1 MTNPLTLF
9 FATLATGWLS
19 VVVVGTKYYLEVGPA
34 PDVVIERPPDPP
46 PPPPSEAMNQFVISA
61 SYDIADAAA
70 KTPRTVVVPPVSEEV
85 SRLVSRAGRAVAD
98 AAATTVVIVP
108 PPDALTR
115 LAIEFG
121 QAVVG
126 AVVRIEPGRLTVG
139 RVDFTKG
146 DVIILVIGT
155 HLTPAEVNAL
165 DTEVK
170 ALRNGTLKGRLVGD
184 DVLVTDRI
192 GVWRWE
198 EWQARQPGERK
209 PLAADKE
216 QFGRLFRTVADDLD
230 TVTKERARGGYKPP
244 QRLVVWHSVAKY
256 DEVAAADAA
265 VRVPDAALIWS
276 GAASAQQEKCEPVLR
291 VFGEKK
297 VAPHGPDILGVAN
310 TVDSFVR

>member
-115 LAIEFG
+115 LAIEFVKRY
-121 QAVVG
+121 QKRA
-126 AVVRIEPGRLTVG
+126 
-139 RVDFTKG
+139 
-146 DVIILVIGT
+146 
-155 HLTPAEVNAL
+155 HAL
-165 DTEVK
+165 S
-170 ALRNGTLKGRLVGD
+170 R
-184 DVLVTDRI
+184 
-192 GVWRWE
+192 
-198 EWQARQPGERK
+198 
-209 PLAADKE
+209 
-216 QFGRLFRTVADDLD
+216 
-230 TVTKERARGGYKPP
+230 
-244 QRLVVWHSVAKY
+244 
-256 DEVAAADAA
+256 
-265 VRVPDAALIWS
+265 
-276 GAASAQQEKCEPVLR
+276 
-291 VFGEKK
+291 
-297 VAPHGPDILGVAN
+297 
-310 TVDSFVR
+310 